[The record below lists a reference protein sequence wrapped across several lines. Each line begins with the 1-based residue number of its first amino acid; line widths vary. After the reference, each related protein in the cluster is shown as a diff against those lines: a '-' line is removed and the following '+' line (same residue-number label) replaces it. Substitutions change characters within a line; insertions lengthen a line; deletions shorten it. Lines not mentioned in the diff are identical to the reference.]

1 MTEKYPAQMRRI
13 SGLFLLFSLLLIVF
27 LSSCKDEVKHEI
39 VIDLNTKIMDPVS
52 GLPFTGTVT
61 DTIEGLIVTYEV
73 IEGVK
78 NGIFKIFYSNGS
90 LQIEGVVK
98 NNKNEGLWKYYYP
111 NLQVESEGKF
121 KNDRPDQ
128 KWVWYYPDGEIKEVG
143 FFNSGL
149 KEGKW
154 TLYDEDGNITK
165 EITFV
170 NDQIVN
176 TVTKPKIIT
185 L

>member
-1 MTEKYPAQMRRI
+1 MTVKYSAPVRRI
-13 SGLFLLFSLLLIVF
+13 SGLLLLFSLLLIVF
-27 LSSCKDEVKHEI
+27 LSSCKDEVKHEV
-39 VIDLNTKIMDPVS
+39 VIDLSTKIMDPVS
-52 GLPFTGTVT
+52 GYPFTGTVT
-61 DTIEGLIVTYEV
+61 DTIEGMIVTYGV

-78 NGIFKIFYSNGS
+78 NGSFKIFYTDGS
-90 LQIEGVVK
+90 PQIEGVVK

-111 NLQVESEGKF
+111 NLQVESEGMF
-121 KNDRPDQ
+121 KNDRPDS
-128 KWVWYYPDGEIKEVG
+128 KWIWYYPDGEIREIG
-143 FFNSGL
+143 FFSSGL

-154 TLYDEDGNITK
+154 TLYDKDGNITK

-176 TVTKPKIIT
+176 TVTKPKTIT